1 MKRFVVVE
9 YFNDALDERELKGF
23 ETEKE
28 AMEYIETLRSEYGI
42 MDETEEGWFI
52 KDSMEV
58 TVDTKLEKVAE
69 LEKLWNEGYLF
80 IDKGFDEIL
89 NDFSDVKDMVN
100 EVHYGHAGLE
110 LKIDVK
116 GNKTVEMVIIDHWK
130 EA

>member
-52 KDSMEV
+52 RDNMEV

-100 EVHYGHAGLE
+100 EVHYGHTGLE

-116 GNKTVEMVIIDHWK
+116 ENKTVEMVIIDHWK